1 MAERDSGQ
9 PESADGPGQPGREVG
24 ATSFLQRAVIRRRVR
39 FLHRRREFAL
49 YDLGGFLFES
59 HRLGQPH
66 EEILAEKLDALTVLD
81 DELALLQRALDL
93 HEEVAVLSEPGIA
106 ACSHCGTLR
115 DSAANFC
122 PGCGRPAGE
131 TLPLVAASAATVA
144 TEPEGDFA
152 AAPDAAAELTA
163 SDLSAGHETE
173 IEAATRAEEPA
184 APAAPDATAEMPA
197 VRLVTAQDADFAAW
211 QAYEPAEEADLPT
224 PQPQEPAEEA
234 DLPTPQ
240 PQEPAEEAD
249 LPTPQPQEPA
259 EEAHLP
265 APQPQAP
272 AEEAHLPAPQPQE
285 PAQQADPWQTYEP
298 AEEADLATERSQEP
312 AEEAELA
319 KGPHHEQAAA
329 PAGSAGSDGQADET
343 STTAADAPS

>member
-9 PESADGPGQPGREVG
+9 PESAEGPGLPGREVG

-39 FLHRRREFAL
+39 FLHRRRELAL

-66 EEILAEKLDALTVLD
+66 EEILAEKLEALTVLD

-106 ACSHCGTLR
+106 ACSNCGTLR

-131 TLPLVAASAATVA
+131 TLPLVAAPAGTVA
-144 TEPEGDFA
+144 TEPEGVLA
-152 AAPDAAAELTA
+152 AAPDAAAEMWA
-163 SDLSAGHETE
+163 SDLPAGHDAE
-173 IEAATRAEEPA
+173 IEAAAPAEEPS

-197 VRLVTAQDADFAAW
+197 VRMLTAQDADFATW
-211 QAYEPAEEADLPT
+211 QAHEPADDADLATEPPQEPADEADLATPQAHEPAEEANPATWHAHEPADDADLATEP
-224 PQPQEPAEEA
+224 PQEPA
-234 DLPTPQ
+234 D
-240 PQEPAEEAD
+240 
-249 LPTPQPQEPA
+249 
-259 EEAHLP
+259 
-265 APQPQAP
+265 
-272 AEEAHLPAPQPQE
+272 
-285 PAQQADPWQTYEP
+285 
-298 AEEADLATERSQEP
+298 EADLATRP
-312 AEEAELA
+312 
-319 KGPHHEQAAA
+319 PHEQAEA
-329 PAGSAGSDGQADET
+329 PADGAGSDGQADET